1 MTELITEGSLRQVLN
16 SENQSCANH
25 NWTPTRKFICLL
37 GITDAMR
44 YLHMHGIIHRDLKP
58 QNILIDR
65 NFTPRIYDFGFAR
78 VLSKSNEK
86 TMSKGI
92 GTPIYMAPELLEGR
106 DNYTEAV
113 DVFAFSMIAYELIT
127 GNLPYSELE
136 PIESLALTLRIM
148 NGYRP
153 TFPQHVNEKMK
164 NLISSCWSHND
175 NDRPSFDKIFSQLSR
190 DFSFFNESIDND
202 EINDYIADIKE
213 LNNLN
218 EDINNEIAPIIP
230 NNYIIPI
237 GQSWNPETSTR
248 STLFYYGQ
256 TYIISV
262 SDVYLPLLS
271 SHYCHFLFNGKKESE
286 NGFRWSTDANQKSA
300 FIQIKF
306 GKPVIANILSMT
318 ARDVND
324 IYGCFKQSPT
334 RIEIFGFDSDKRL
347 DKLNKYDNIK
357 WSANENKRFTIG
369 NTKKYHGYKIML
381 YSSTYFNGAIG
392 LAELNL
398 MK

>member
-1 MTELITEGSLRQVLN
+1 MNNFCLIKFK
-16 SENQSCANH
+16 
-25 NWTPTRKFICLL
+25 TRYS
-37 GITDAMR
+37 D
-44 YLHMHGIIHRDLKP
+44 Y
-58 QNILIDR
+58 
-65 NFTPRIYDFGFAR
+65 
-78 VLSKSNEK
+78 
-86 TMSKGI
+86 
-92 GTPIYMAPELLEGR
+92 
-106 DNYTEAV
+106 
-113 DVFAFSMIAYELIT
+113 FST
-127 GNLPYSELE
+127 
-136 PIESLALTLRIM
+136 
-148 NGYRP
+148 
-153 TFPQHVNEKMK
+153 
-164 NLISSCWSHND
+164 
-175 NDRPSFDKIFSQLSR
+175 SR

-237 GQSWNPETSTR
+237 SQSWNPETSTR

-256 TYIISV
+256 TYIVSV
-262 SDVYLPLLS
+262 SDVYLPQLS

-286 NGFRWSTDANQKSA
+286 NGFRWSTDAKQKSA

-306 GKPVIANILSMT
+306 GKPVITNILSMT

-324 IYGCFKQSPT
+324 ICGCFKQSPT
-334 RIEIFGFDSDKRL
+334 KVEIFGFDSDNRL

-369 NTKKYHGYKIML
+369 NTKKYHDYKIMP
-381 YSSTYFNGAIG
+381 YSSTYFNSAIG